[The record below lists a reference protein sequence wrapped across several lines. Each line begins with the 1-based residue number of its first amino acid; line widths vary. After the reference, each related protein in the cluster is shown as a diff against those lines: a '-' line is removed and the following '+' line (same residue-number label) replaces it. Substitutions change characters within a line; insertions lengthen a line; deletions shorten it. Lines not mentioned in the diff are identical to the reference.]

1 MWVAFGTAVYSVP
14 LGEGGGRQ
22 QLCFDAVAAR
32 MATDTERKR
41 NWDKLIRF
49 SCPKSKLLCEAQ
61 RARGRD
67 EESCWRSKN

>member
-1 MWVAFGTAVYSVP
+1 MRVAFGTAVYSVP
-14 LGEGGGRQ
+14 LGERGGEQ

-32 MATDTERKR
+32 MATKRKR
-41 NWDKLIRF
+41 YWDKLIRF
-49 SCPKSKLLCEAQ
+49 SCPKSKLLREAQ